1 MVTAS
6 RFTESPVGPYLQL
19 AVAVPARLGGRLG
32 WCVTHLVVDN
42 QDARSG
48 ARLNWGFPAELG
60 TLRWREDGL
69 EQELVWEEREV
80 LVRGRGRGPRVP
92 LAVPH
97 RELQQRGDGPVMVP
111 DRLLGMFRLASVRIQ
126 AFHGDALAHPRRP
139 PPRHGRVG
147 RQPRDAR
154 GPHPRRADRARSGR
168 RSPSPS
174 RCCRSCHAPRDG

>member
-60 TLRWREDGL
+60 TLRWREDEL
-69 EQELVWEEREV
+69 EQELVWEDREV
-80 LVRGRGRGPRVP
+80 VVRGRGRGPRLP

-126 AFHGDALAHPRRP
+126 AFHGDALVTLAGRHLGTVVSGANRVMREARTPVGLIAPLRAPVAVTEPLLSELPR
-139 PPRHGRVG
+139 
-147 RQPRDAR
+147 A
-154 GPHPRRADRARSGR
+154 A
-168 RSPSPS
+168 
-174 RCCRSCHAPRDG
+174 